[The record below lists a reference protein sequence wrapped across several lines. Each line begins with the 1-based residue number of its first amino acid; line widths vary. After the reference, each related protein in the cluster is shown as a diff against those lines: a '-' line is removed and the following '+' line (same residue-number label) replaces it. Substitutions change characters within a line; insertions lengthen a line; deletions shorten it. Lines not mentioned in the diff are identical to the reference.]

1 MGKQERRD
9 CTDFTMDCATA
20 WGTLRTC
27 FSSSST
33 LISSSSNVFRASLD
47 HSPPQSHLQL
57 QCRQT
62 QRKAAMNSQKI
73 AKLKVKLCASFFQ
86 YSKKMCEKK
95 KNGTRLFQWE
105 IFFWRFMF
113 FLTVLAFWG
122 LPHPPGKK
130 PQQNKT

>member
-9 CTDFTMDCATA
+9 CTDFTVDCATA

-95 KNGTRLFQWE
+95 KEWNQVVSVRNILLKIYVFLNSLGILGTSP
-105 IFFWRFMF
+105 
-113 FLTVLAFWG
+113 
-122 LPHPPGKK
+122 PHRKK
-130 PQQNKT
+130 NTTK